1 MEPCPETV
9 TCTWP
14 PPPAAPE
21 PVHPLCL
28 QCLPVDAEPPSRLP
42 LAADGLPPAV
52 RMPLREGMRLYEQ
65 GTEGQAVY
73 VLQSG
78 IVKETARGTDGSDC
92 IVRLVMRG
100 GVAGLLA
107 ISGHHLHSGYVVHPG
122 VACRVPLAR
131 LQRMLAE
138 YPAAL
143 ERLYLDGRQAV
154 VDADRIIGD
163 LGHGSGRA
171 RLARALL
178 YLRSTL
184 ALGEPLRLRRDDL
197 AQLIALNPVSIARL
211 LSDFRQEG
219 LLEQRGRYC
228 VGIDTER
235 LQAIARRPE

>member
-1 MEPCPETV
+1 METYRDSVICI
-9 TCTWP
+9 WP
-14 PPPAAPE
+14 PPPSATE

-28 QCLPVDAEPPSRLP
+28 QCVPIDAETSARLP

-52 RMPLREGMRLYEQ
+52 RMPLREGMRLFEQ
-65 GTEGQAVY
+65 DTEGQAVY
-73 VLQSG
+73 IVHSG
-78 IVKETARGTDGSDC
+78 IVKETVRCTDGSDC

-100 GVAGLLA
+100 GVTGLLA
-107 ISGHHLHSGYVVHPG
+107 LSGRHLHSGYVVHPG

-138 YPAAL
+138 QPAAL
-143 ERLYLDGRQAV
+143 ERLYADGRQAV
-154 VDADRIIGD
+154 VDADHIIGD

-184 ALGEPLRLRRDDL
+184 APGEALRVRRDDL
-197 AQLIALNPVSIARL
+197 AQLMALNPTSVARL
-211 LSDFRQEG
+211 LGEFRREG

-228 VGIDTER
+228 VGIDAGR
-235 LQAIARRPE
+235 LQSIARQSD